1 MRPQVSGFVDNND
14 ANHAI
19 IEKENFVGCF
29 YYITVNT
36 LHLHLYYSYTFTT
49 LHMCMYI
56 HCTCDFLCN
65 CYNNLKPFVFDAF
78 LLCYLK
84 ATA

>member
-56 HCTCDFLCN
+56 HCTCCHPPAIFYVTVIIILN
-65 CYNNLKPFVFDAF
+65 HLS
-78 LLCYLK
+78 
-84 ATA
+84 